1 MAKIKIN
8 AHLYNNFMMDSS
20 KITPEFAQACIKK
33 LKYYLNLANNKKS
46 RSRGYKSSAK
56 VSLYD
61 LAK

>member
-1 MAKIKIN
+1 
-8 AHLYNNFMMDSS
+8 MDSS